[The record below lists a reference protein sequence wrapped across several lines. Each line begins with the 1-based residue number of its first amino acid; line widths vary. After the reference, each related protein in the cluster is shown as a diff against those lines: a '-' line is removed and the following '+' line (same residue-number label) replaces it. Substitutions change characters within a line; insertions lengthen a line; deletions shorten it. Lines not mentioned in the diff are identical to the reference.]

1 MKSAI
6 FGAAGASLTHGLNGP
21 MSTKGPNTP
30 DERLQ
35 DLSQR
40 LDETLAN
47 RNDKD
52 GPDPTDSMAAG
63 FAMRAIT
70 EILVALAV
78 CTIAGYYLDRYFG
91 TTPWIMIILMPLG
104 QAAGVWN
111 VMRLSRTKQADA
123 IMGGKVPPA
132 ASVKDDDDED

>member
-1 MKSAI
+1 MDEALMRETGKA
-6 FGAAGASLTHGLNGP
+6 P
-21 MSTKGPNTP
+21 Q
-30 DERLQ
+30 DERLE
-35 DLSQR
+35 DLKQR
-40 LDETLAN
+40 LDEAQQ
-47 RNDKD
+47 RSDKA
-52 GPDPTDSMAAG
+52 GPDPTDTMAAG
-63 FAMRAIT
+63 FALRAIT

-123 IMGGKVPPA
+123 ILGKAGSEPA
-132 ASVKDDDDED
+132 RDLKDDDDED